1 MISQSLLEKRGILY
15 FLKGWRMGEKNIT
28 SCRLGANGRNFLVLR
43 AAKTILDLNM
53 LGMQSQNP
61 TPQCWKKPGK
71 PLLDV
76 SGLSASK
83 KPYWGRM
90 ILLRR

>member
-61 TPQCWKKPGK
+61 TPQCWKNLEK
-71 PLLDV
+71 PLLDI
-76 SGLSASK
+76 SGCFE
-83 KPYWGRM
+83 
-90 ILLRR
+90 IV